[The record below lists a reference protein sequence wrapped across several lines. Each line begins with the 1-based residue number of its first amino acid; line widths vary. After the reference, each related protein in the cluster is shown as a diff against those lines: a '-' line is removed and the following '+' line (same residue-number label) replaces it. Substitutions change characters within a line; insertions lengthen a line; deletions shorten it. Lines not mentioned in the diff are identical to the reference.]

1 MKSTSSFV
9 LQSIALTALLSLA
22 LVSSWV
28 SAHTGATGIVK
39 ERMDAMK
46 DMSEQMKVMGDMIKG
61 KRVFDVQAFIDGSA
75 IVAKHSPEIPGLF
88 PKGSGGHQ
96 SEALAKLWNE
106 WDRFEVKAKRT
117 AEEADKLGELSKS
130 GADRKALRKQFVMLG
145 KSCKSC
151 HKDYR
156 KKKKQ

>member
-1 MKSTSSFV
+1 MKCTSGFV

-22 LVSSWV
+22 LVSSWA
-28 SAHTGATGIVK
+28 SAHSGATGIVK

-46 DMSEQMKVMGDMIKG
+46 DMSDQMKVMGDMIKG
-61 KRVFDVQAFIDGSA
+61 KQAFDVQAFIDGSA

-106 WDRFEVKAKRT
+106 WERFEVKAKRT
-117 AEEADKLGELSKS
+117 AEEADKLSELSKS
-130 GADRKALRKQFVMLG
+130 GADQNALRKQFVMLG